1 MDGIGLSS
9 GNRGDDATMGLAGLA
24 GLSGRGPVRATCRL
38 RGEGMEGMGL
48 SSGTSGKPLDPLGI
62 GELNALNG
70 LFDGTGEP
78 IELGLSHS
86 RGQVRI
92 QSMAW
97 RMPRTDSLN
106 FPRSPKA
113 IWMMSNIFSCRTKSW
128 KPLIGKCLDLFLAA
142 FEAGKESSTNN

>member
-9 GNRGDDATMGLAGLA
+9 GNRGDDAKPMGLA
-24 GLSGRGPVRATCRL
+24 GLSGRQVRATRL

-48 SSGTSGKPLDPLGI
+48 SSGTSGKPLDALGI
-62 GELNALNG
+62 GELNALKG

-78 IELGLSHS
+78 TELGLSHS

-113 IWMMSNIFSCRTKSW
+113 IWMMSNIFSWRTKSW
-128 KPLIGKCLDLFLAA
+128 KPLKMFRPFPGSFWSRKRMF
-142 FEAGKESSTNN
+142 N